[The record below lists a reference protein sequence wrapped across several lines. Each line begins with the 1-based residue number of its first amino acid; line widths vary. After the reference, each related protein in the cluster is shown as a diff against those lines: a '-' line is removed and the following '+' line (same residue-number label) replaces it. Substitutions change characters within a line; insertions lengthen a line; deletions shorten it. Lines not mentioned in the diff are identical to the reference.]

1 MIKPPIQQSKQ
12 QDHVKTAVRIPPSL
26 HETLK
31 AAAKANEHSLNDE
44 MLARL
49 NTTLLEEI
57 TRQNEELKMM
67 LRQVLTHLRS

>member
-1 MIKPPIQQSKQ
+1 MIKPPTQQPKQ
-12 QDHVKTAVRIPPSL
+12 QTYIKTAVRIPPSL
-26 HETLK
+26 HQALK
-31 AAAKANEHSLNDE
+31 EAAQQNEHSLNDE

-49 NTTLLEEI
+49 NTTLLEEL